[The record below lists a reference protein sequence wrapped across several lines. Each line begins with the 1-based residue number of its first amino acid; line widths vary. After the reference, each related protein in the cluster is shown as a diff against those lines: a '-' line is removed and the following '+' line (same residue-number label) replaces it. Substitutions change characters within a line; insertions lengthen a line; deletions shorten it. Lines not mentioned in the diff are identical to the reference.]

1 MLAAQ
6 SLKSQPRSDSAP
18 TPAAGSGPSIDLV
31 HLARQTDGDS
41 DLESELLA
49 MFDSQTV
56 KLTARLRQGDG
67 GAQSLPDTAHRLRG
81 SALAIG
87 AHRVAAAAEA
97 VEKHFELVAAGVK
110 SGEAPLGPLNRAVE
124 EARAEIARLR
134 A

>member
-1 MLAAQ
+1 VLAVQNAIPQ
-6 SLKSQPRSDSAP
+6 FRPEP
-18 TPAAGSGPSIDLV
+18 PPAAGGPAVDLV

-41 DLESELLA
+41 DLEAELLA

-56 KLTARLRQGDG
+56 KLMARLRQGEG
-67 GAQSLPDTAHRLRG
+67 GARALADVAHRLRG

-87 AHRVAAAAEA
+87 AHRVASAAEA
-97 VEKHFELVAAGVK
+97 VERHFEQVAANARDV
-110 SGEAPLGPLNRAVE
+110 EPPLGPLNRAVE